1 MYSNYFKS
9 IDVYLNEQNSDYAI
23 MIDGSWGCGKT
34 YFVKEELIPYLQR
47 DNERR
52 IVYVS
57 LFGVDALDD
66 LMDNISL
73 GILNIVSKERIA
85 SRNFLGGLTSKVT
98 EKVDI
103 PFAANSLRKILG
115 FVPGGN
121 NAKSLVTDLSK
132 LFIDF
137 SKYIFIF
144 DDFERCNI
152 NLDVLLGMFS
162 EIINQNKSKI
172 IVVCN
177 EDEILKH
184 EKDEKAERYKSF
196 KEKVFGVNIK
206 FNQSISCVFDELVE
220 KLCVDSE
227 ARSFINLSK
236 SRIIDMF
243 NITQSSNIRTL
254 IFAIKRFTELYN
266 NICERCVKTGNE
278 KEYFEELFNEIVL
291 NVFSFSLHWKKHNVS
306 RELKEFEE
314 YWLFDS
320 EYFNKEPDHKYI
332 DNNYIK
338 VREPINNYICNLVLT
353 DDDIEKIV
361 DGYCSLKDKDISNIV
376 NKVRDLMLQD
386 DDIAK
391 ENLDSVLKEI
401 ERNEYRLIV
410 YPKIL
415 DKIFILLKIFEY
427 DLNKIENFKN
437 NVVNNIIKRANEY
450 EYSSWSFY
458 HCESKEVNDFIDELY
473 RTIIET
479 NKREKEREW
488 VRIFKSDENFLEN
501 FSAYMEKEK
510 GYITKGGVFANV
522 EVDDVTE
529 RIFELDNK
537 DIIEFFSKLRLVF
550 DPRIGNLKDFYADD
564 AMFFKLL
571 ENKLR
576 IKITDNNLKQTTKYL
591 LGKWCEYLEE
601 IYEHLK

>member
-1 MYSNYFKS
+1 
-9 IDVYLNEQNSDYAI
+9 
-23 MIDGSWGCGKT
+23 
-34 YFVKEELIPYLQR
+34 
-47 DNERR
+47 
-52 IVYVS
+52 
-57 LFGVDALDD
+57 
-66 LMDNISL
+66 
-73 GILNIVSKERIA
+73 
-85 SRNFLGGLTSKVT
+85 
-98 EKVDI
+98 
-103 PFAANSLRKILG
+103 
-115 FVPGGN
+115 
-121 NAKSLVTDLSK
+121 
-132 LFIDF
+132 
-137 SKYIFIF
+137 
-144 DDFERCNI
+144 
-152 NLDVLLGMFS
+152 
-162 EIINQNKSKI
+162 
-172 IVVCN
+172 
-177 EDEILKH
+177 
-184 EKDEKAERYKSF
+184 
-196 KEKVFGVNIK
+196 
-206 FNQSISCVFDELVE
+206 
-220 KLCVDSE
+220 
-227 ARSFINLSK
+227 
-236 SRIIDMF
+236 
-243 NITQSSNIRTL
+243 
-254 IFAIKRFTELYN
+254 
-266 NICERCVKTGNE
+266 
-278 KEYFEELFNEIVL
+278 
-291 NVFSFSLHWKKHNVS
+291 
-306 RELKEFEE
+306 
-314 YWLFDS
+314 
-320 EYFNKEPDHKYI
+320 
-332 DNNYIK
+332 
-338 VREPINNYICNLVLT
+338 
-353 DDDIEKIV
+353 
-361 DGYCSLKDKDISNIV
+361 
-376 NKVRDLMLQD
+376 MLQD

>member
-1 MYSNYFKS
+1 MYENYFKS

-34 YFVKEELIPYLQR
+34 YFLKEKLIPYLEEDR
-47 DNERR
+47 NKK
-52 IVYVS
+52 IVYIS
-57 LFGVDALDD
+57 LFGMKDAND
-66 LMDNISL
+66 LIDNISL
-73 GILNIVSKERIA
+73 CALSLEAKGNSTIGAI
-85 SRNFLGGLTSKVT
+85 LGGVETKYKNKIESSFVVNGLSRLSGSIPYVRNLKNIISDAGKV
-98 EKVDI
+98 
-103 PFAANSLRKILG
+103 
-115 FVPGGN
+115 
-121 NAKSLVTDLSK
+121 
-132 LFIDF
+132 FIDF
-137 SKYIFIF
+137 SRYIFVF
-144 DDFERCNI
+144 DDFERSNI
-152 NLDVLLGMFS
+152 NLDVLLGVFS
-162 EIINQNKSKI
+162 EIINQNKSKV

-177 EDEILKH
+177 EQEMLNGLETK
-184 EKDEKAERYKSF
+184 RYNNF

-206 FNQSISCVFDELVE
+206 FNQSISYVFDELVE
-220 KLCVDSE
+220 KFCADLE
-227 ARSFINLSK
+227 ARRFINLSK
-236 SRIIDMF
+236 YRIIDMF
-243 NITQSSNIRTL
+243 VITQSNNIRTF
-254 IFAIKRFTELYN
+254 IFAIKRFAELYN
-266 NICERCVKTGNE
+266 VIYKRCIETGKE
-278 KEYFEELFNEIVL
+278 KEYFKELFSEITL
-291 NVFSFSLHWKKHNVS
+291 NVFSFSLHWKRHNVS

-320 EYFNKEPDHKYI
+320 EYFKKEPDYKYSYL
-332 DNNYIK
+332 NYIK
-338 VREPINNYICNLVLT
+338 VRKPINNYICNLELM

-361 DGYCSLKDKDISNIV
+361 CGYCSSKDDDVSIIV
-376 NKVRDLMLQD
+376 NKVNNLMLQD
-386 DDIAK
+386 DDLAK
-391 ENLDSVLKEI
+391 ENLDRILKEI
-401 ERNEYRLIV
+401 ERDEYKLIV

-458 HCESKEVNDFIDELY
+458 HFESKEVNDFIDELY

-529 RIFELDNK
+529 RILELNNK